1 MTEVASMMTIGG
13 KPVEGIDS
21 MPVENP
27 ATGENF
33 AEAPACSAAELDRAV
48 CAARDTF
55 PRWAGLP
62 HQQRV
67 TDLVDCANALDASV
81 EEIAKL
87 ITLEQGKPLRESL
100 AEVRLS
106 AEWFRKTA
114 ELSAPSEEIP
124 DSTGGN
130 SRITM
135 DRVPH
140 GVVAAIT
147 PANFPVLLAVVKIA
161 PALLAGNTVV
171 LKPSPSTPLS
181 SLRMGEV
188 LNDAL
193 LPGALNVVSGR
204 AELGPALTG
213 HPYVNLISFTGSMH
227 TGQRV
232 ARAAAP
238 EFKRVVLELG
248 GNDACILL
256 PGIDVAGLA
265 EEIFRR
271 SMVNAGQ
278 FCAAIKRVYVAR
290 DQEQEL
296 VDALA
301 SLARSATVGDG
312 MDPATDIGPLTTREH
327 LESVVELVSDAVN
340 NGGRVVTG
348 GAPLDRPGHFFPPTI
363 VSELGASTRLEGAEQ
378 FAPIIPVLAY
388 DDVSSAVKRAN
399 GTHYAL
405 GGSVW
410 GPEAEA
416 LDVAAR
422 LDCGT
427 VWVNTHGDL
436 RHDVPFGG
444 RRASGMGVEY
454 GYWGL
459 LEYTQIKVTNVAQR
473 PAS

>member
-1 MTEVASMMTIGG
+1 MMTIGG
-13 KPVEGIDS
+13 KPVEGIDA

-55 PRWAGLP
+55 PRWAALP

-67 TDLVDCANALDASV
+67 TDLIDCASALDGSV
-81 EEIAKL
+81 EEIARL

-106 AEWFRKTA
+106 ADWFRRVA
-114 ELSAPSEEIP
+114 ELSIPSETLAS
-124 DSTGGN
+124 DATGQ
-130 SRITM
+130 IIM

-181 SLRMGEV
+181 SLRLGEV

-256 PGIDVAGLA
+256 PDLDVAGLA
-265 EEIFRR
+265 GEIFRR

-312 MDPATDIGPLTTREH
+312 MDPATDIGPLTTAEH
-327 LESVVELVSDAVN
+327 LESVTELVSDAVN

-348 GAPLDRPGHFFPPTI
+348 GAPLDRPGHFFAPTI
-363 VSELGASTRLEGAEQ
+363 MSDLGASTRLEGAEQ
-378 FAPIIPVLAY
+378 FAPVIPVLVY

-416 LDVAAR
+416 REVAAG

-444 RRASGMGVEY
+444 HRASGMGVEY

-459 LEYTQIKVTNVAQR
+459 LEYTQIRVTNVAQR

>member
-1 MTEVASMMTIGG
+1 MTEMTSMMTIGG
-13 KPVEGIDS
+13 KAVEGIDS

-55 PRWAGLP
+55 PRWASLP
-62 HQQRV
+62 HQQRA
-67 TDLVDCANALDASV
+67 TGLIDCANALDSSI
-81 EEIAKL
+81 EEIARL
-87 ITLEQGKPLRESL
+87 VTLEQGKPLRESL

-106 AEWFRKTA
+106 ADWFRRVA
-114 ELSAPSEEIP
+114 ELSAPPEDLG

-147 PANFPVLLAVVKIA
+147 PASYPVLLAVVKIA

-171 LKPSPSTPLS
+171 LKPAPSTPLS
-181 SLRMGEV
+181 SLRLGEI

-213 HPYVNLISFTGSMH
+213 HPYVKLISFTGSIS

-256 PGIDVAGLA
+256 PGVDVAGLA
-265 EEIFRR
+265 GEIFRL
-271 SMVNAGQ
+271 SMVNCGQ

-312 MDPATDIGPLTTREH
+312 LDPATDLGPLTTAEH
-327 LESVVELVSDAVN
+327 LESVTELVSDAVN
-340 NGGRVVTG
+340 NGARVVTG
-348 GAPLDRPGHFFPPTI
+348 GTVLERPGHFFPPTI
-363 VSELGASTRLEGAEQ
+363 VSEMPASTRLEGTEQ

-388 DDVSSAVKRAN
+388 DDISSTVKRAN

-416 LDVAAR
+416 REVAAG
-422 LDCGT
+422 LDSGT

-444 RRASGMGVEY
+444 HRASGMGVEY

-459 LEYTQIKVTNVAQR
+459 LEYTQIRVTNVAQR
-473 PAS
+473 PAR

>member
-13 KPVEGIDS
+13 KPVEGIDA

-55 PRWAGLP
+55 PRWAALP
-62 HQQRV
+62 HQQRA
-67 TDLVDCANALDASV
+67 TGLIDCANALDGSV

-106 AEWFRKTA
+106 ADWFRRVA
-114 ELSAPSEEIP
+114 ELSISSETLAS
-124 DSTGGN
+124 DATGQ
-130 SRITM
+130 ITM

-181 SLRMGEV
+181 SLRLGEV

-256 PGIDVAGLA
+256 PGVDVAGLA

-290 DQEQEL
+290 DQEREL

-312 MDPATDIGPLTTREH
+312 MDPATDIGPLTTAEH
-327 LESVVELVSDAVN
+327 LESVTELVSDAVN

-348 GAPLDRPGHFFPPTI
+348 GVPLDRPGHFFAPTI

-378 FAPIIPVLAY
+378 FAPVIPVLVY

-416 LDVAAR
+416 REVAAR

-444 RRASGMGVEY
+444 HRASGMGVEY

-459 LEYTQIKVTNVAQR
+459 LEYTQIRVTNVAQR

>member
-62 HQQRV
+62 QQQRV
-67 TDLVDCANALDASV
+67 TDLIDCAKALEASV
-81 EEIAKL
+81 EQIAKL

-106 AEWFRKTA
+106 ADWFRHVA
-114 ELSAPSEEIP
+114 ELSISSQKLA
-124 DSTGGN
+124 DN
-130 SRITM
+130 ITM
-135 DRVPH
+135 DRIPH

-147 PANFPVLLAVVKIA
+147 PSNFPVLLAVVKIA

-181 SLRMGEV
+181 SLRLGEV
-188 LNDAL
+188 LNSAL

-256 PGIDVAGLA
+256 PGVDVAGFA

-278 FCAAIKRVYVAR
+278 YCAAIKRVYVAR

-312 MDPATDIGPLTTREH
+312 MDPATDIGPLTTAEH
-327 LESVVELVSDAVN
+327 LESVTELVSDAVN

-363 VSELGASTRLEGAEQ
+363 VSELPASTRLEGAEQ
-378 FAPIIPVLAY
+378 FAPVIPVLAY

-416 LDVAAR
+416 REVAAA

-444 RRASGMGVEY
+444 HRASGMGVEY

-473 PAS
+473 PTS

>member
-13 KPVEGIDS
+13 KPVEGIDA

-55 PRWAGLP
+55 PRWAALP

-67 TDLVDCANALDASV
+67 TGLVDCANALDGSV

-106 AEWFRKTA
+106 ADWFRRVA
-114 ELSAPSEEIP
+114 ELSISSETLAS
-124 DSTGGN
+124 DATGQ
-130 SRITM
+130 ITM

-181 SLRMGEV
+181 SLRLGEV

-256 PGIDVAGLA
+256 PGVDVAGLA

-290 DQEQEL
+290 DQEREL

-312 MDPATDIGPLTTREH
+312 MDPATDIGPLTTAEH
-327 LESVVELVSDAVN
+327 LESVTELVSDAVN

-348 GAPLDRPGHFFPPTI
+348 GVPLDRPGHFFAPTI

-378 FAPIIPVLAY
+378 FAPVIPVLVY

-416 LDVAAR
+416 REVATR

-444 RRASGMGVEY
+444 HRASGMGVEY

-459 LEYTQIKVTNVAQR
+459 LEYTQIRVTNVAQR